1 MSLLALIL
9 CIVGCMAS
17 YYLTF
22 LFWKLD
28 SDNVLIESLYQALS
42 LFFIVASAVM
52 TVVVIFGLCNLGG

>member
-1 MSLLALIL
+1 MSLLTLIL
-9 CIVGCMAS
+9 CIIGCMVS